1 MVRVLFHYCGHVFS
15 LLLSRVVIVTGEGRI
30 FCAGA
35 DLKAYVWSIAFMQL
49 LTTYH
54 FTHIRWNNDQQSGIT
69 REQEYVAAN
78 VHGFGSISRRQSNKP
93 IIAAVVGGAYGG
105 GMEMVLNC
113 DLVIASEDAKFALPE
128 VKRGVVAIQ
137 GG

>member
-1 MVRVLFHYCGHVFS
+1 M
-15 LLLSRVVIVTGEGRI
+15 TGEGRI

-49 LTTYH
+49 STTYH
-54 FTHIRWNNDQQSGIT
+54 FTRVRWNNDQQSGIT